1 LKVPLFSKRP
11 LAPACLTFFLLLSIL
26 AFPFAAKSS
35 EQNSP
40 DENSGFRIDL
50 RARGLTQK
58 EEDEGLLLRVNADF
72 DEKNQNEQG
81 HPLAD
86 YQPDFQHGHR
96 IRYDDPDLKD
106 IDLSI
111 SGPSAEGRW
120 RLIFPDNV
128 KIWLK
133 TDDTTYDDLISS
145 SFSQKTKLPF
155 LAELKIEGIKGSR
168 TPNDVRILAEFF
180 PEESEQTYRDSLFLT
195 VLETKFALTFDDGPL
210 PDKTEKIVRALSK
223 LYCDGEP
230 VKAAFFQVTEK
241 IRKFPD
247 LARFVDENGH
257 FEFDR
262 ALSLEHQD
270 LTSVVSGGL
279 KREILAWDKEIYLAT
294 GKKPERIIRNRYR
307 KVMPRFEMELA
318 ELHARICGGELTFD
332 FRAETEAMVV
342 KKTLEILEG
351 WNTKENPQLHPY
363 PAILIF
369 HEFPE
374 VTYDHLGEIVGS
386 LQDLGFVLV
395 NFDLEKIY

>member
-1 LKVPLFSKRP
+1 
-11 LAPACLTFFLLLSIL
+11 LT
-26 AFPFAAKSS
+26 
-35 EQNSP
+35 E
-40 DENSGFRIDL
+40 E
-50 RARGLTQK
+50 
-58 EEDEGLLLRVNADF
+58 EEDQGIVLRINADF

-81 HPLAD
+81 HPLPD
-86 YQPDFQHGHR
+86 YQPDFQHGNR

-106 IDLSI
+106 LDLLV
-111 SGPSAEGRW
+111 SGPAAEGRW
-120 RLIFPDNV
+120 RLVFPDNV

-133 TDDTTYDDLISS
+133 TTDTTYDELISS
-145 SFSQKTKLPF
+145 AFSQKTKLPF
-155 LAELKIEGIKGSR
+155 YAELKVEGIRGSQ
-168 TPNDVRILAEFF
+168 TTNDVRILAEFF
-180 PEESEQTYRDSLFLT
+180 PEKSEQTYRDSLFLT
-195 VLETKFALTFDDGPL
+195 VLETKFMLTFDDGPL

-223 LYCDGEP
+223 LYCDGER

-270 LTSVVSGGL
+270 LTSVVTGGL
-279 KREILAWDKEIYLAT
+279 KEEILAWDREIYLAT
-294 GKKPERIIRNRYR
+294 GKKPERMIRNRYR
-307 KVMPRFEMELA
+307 EVKPRFKMELDK
-318 ELHARICGGELTFD
+318 LHTRICGGELTFD
-332 FRAETEAMVV
+332 FRAGSEAMVV

-374 VTYDHLGEIVGS
+374 VTYNHLGEIAGS
-386 LQDLGFVLV
+386 LQDRGFVLV
-395 NFDLEKIY
+395 NFDPEKMY

>member
-1 LKVPLFSKRP
+1 LKIPLFSKSP
-11 LAPACLTFFLLLSIL
+11 SIAAFLTFLLLLWIF
-26 AFPFAAKSS
+26 AFPSTAKAS
-35 EQNSP
+35 EQSSAG
-40 DENSGFRIDL
+40 ENPVFSIDL
-50 RARGLTQK
+50 KARGLTEK
-58 EEDEGLLLRVNADF
+58 EEDQGVVLRINADF

-86 YQPDFQHGHR
+86 YQPDFQHGYR

-106 IDLSI
+106 VDLSV
-111 SGPSAEGRW
+111 SGPTAEGRW

-128 KIWLK
+128 KIWLRVS
-133 TDDTTYDDLISS
+133 DTTYDELISS
-145 SFSQKTKLPF
+145 DFSQKTKLP
-155 LAELKIEGIKGSR
+155 LHAELKIEGIRGSQ
-168 TPNDVRILAEFF
+168 TPNDVRILAEFL
-180 PEESEQTYRDSLFLT
+180 PGESEETYQDSLFLT
-195 VLETKFALTFDDGPL
+195 VPETRFALTFDDGPL

-262 ALSLEHQD
+262 ALSLEQQD
-270 LTSVVSGGL
+270 LTTVVTEGL
-279 KREILAWDKEIYLAT
+279 KQEILAWEKEIYLAT

-307 KVMPRFEMELA
+307 EVGPRLRMELDK
-318 ELHARICGGELTFD
+318 LHARICGGELTFD
-332 FRAETEAMVV
+332 FRAEYEGMVV
-342 KKTLEILEG
+342 KKATEILDD
-351 WNTKENPQLHPY
+351 WNTRENPQLHPY

-374 VTYDHLGEIVGS
+374 VTYDHLGEIISS
-386 LQDLGFVLV
+386 LQNEGFILV
-395 NFDLEKIY
+395 DFDPEKIY